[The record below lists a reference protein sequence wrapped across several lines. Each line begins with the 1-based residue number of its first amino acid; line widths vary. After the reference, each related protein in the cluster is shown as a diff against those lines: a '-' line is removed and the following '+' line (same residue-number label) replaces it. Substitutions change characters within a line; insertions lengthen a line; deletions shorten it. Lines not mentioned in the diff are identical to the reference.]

1 VWVVKT
7 SDERIKMLFG
17 LCTLASKRN
26 WVRDRYLPV
35 GQFWGFI
42 LMCVCVC
49 MRACVR
55 SFVHSFVLDLSWC
68 YMCLSV
74 CLFITLLSW
83 GDASYVCLSV
93 CHTVG
98 VRQCYVCLSL
108 CLSVTESSF
117 SDIIWHR
124 VEQCPSSLLV
134 SHHCST
140 CVSVCLSQSRREAML
155 RVSVCLSVCHRV
167 VVRQCYLTQK
177 PTVSIVAT
185 GERSWRTTRN
195 STTTLG
201 TRSSWRGL
209 SSPDTSRNTC
219 MCWTPSPR
227 KVLLCFA
234 FVSANL
240 LFCRTIVKLLC
251 FLPTRHYASVS
262 CSLVSVC
269 NNNNNNNKCI
279 CIRS

>member
-1 VWVVKT
+1 MWVVKT

-49 MRACVR
+49 VCVFVR
-55 SFVHSFVLDLSWC
+55 SFVRSRLILMLHVSVCLSVTQSAWGNATC
-68 YMCLSV
+68 VCLSV
-74 CLFITLLSW
+74 CLSHSRREAMLHVCVC
-83 GDASYVCLSV
+83 VCL
-93 CHTVG
+93 
-98 VRQCYVCLSL
+98 
-108 CLSVTESSF
+108 
-117 SDIIWHR
+117 
-124 VEQCPSSLLV
+124 
-134 SHHCST
+134 
-140 CVSVCLSQSRREAML
+140 SVCLSQSRRLAILSGIESSSVHRRYWRAII
-155 RVSVCLSVCHRV
+155 VAHVCLSVCHRV

-195 STTTLG
+195 STTPLG
-201 TRSSWRGL
+201 RRSSWRGL

-234 FVSANL
+234 LGSANL
-240 LFCRTIVKLLC
+240 LFCRRIVKLLC

-262 CSLVSVC
+262 CCLVSVC